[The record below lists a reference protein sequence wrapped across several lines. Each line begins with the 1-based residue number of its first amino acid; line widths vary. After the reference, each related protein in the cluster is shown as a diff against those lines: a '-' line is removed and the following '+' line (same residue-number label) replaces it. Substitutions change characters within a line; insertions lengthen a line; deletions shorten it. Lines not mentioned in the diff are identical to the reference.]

1 MSLRSP
7 LGKVLGRGAAK
18 SGVAHWWAQRVSAVA
33 LVPLTLWFVIELVQ
47 LPAGDQQQ
55 VREWVVAALEG
66 LGPPPEASVA
76 ELAPLVGSEDPLAA
90 YWAITLLGRVGQA
103 AKAALPV
110 LKARLA
116 SPDEAVGRRA
126 AWAIEKIGPA

>member
-1 MSLRSP
+1 MSDLDALTAKLRVADP
-7 LGKVLGRGAAK
+7 LVRLDAAERLGRMAEAA
-18 SGVAHWWAQRVSAVA
+18 APAAA
-33 LVPLTLWFVIELVQ
+33 DLVR
-47 LPAGDQQQ
+47 ACGDADEQ